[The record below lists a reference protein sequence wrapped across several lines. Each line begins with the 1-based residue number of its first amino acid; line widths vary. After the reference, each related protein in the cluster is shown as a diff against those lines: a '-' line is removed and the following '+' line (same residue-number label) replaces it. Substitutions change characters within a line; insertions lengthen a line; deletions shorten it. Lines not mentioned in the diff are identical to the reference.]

1 MAQKVTIAIR
11 PEHMEV
17 YAEGELHASPPA
29 NLFQGT
35 VLRGAY
41 LGDIID
47 YRIQV
52 GNWTLRAHT
61 PTDRVLSPGQVVWLG
76 FSPERVTWI
85 AA

>member
-1 MAQKVTIAIR
+1 
-11 PEHMEV
+11 MEV
-17 YAEGELHASPPA
+17 YDDAESLPPLPPA

-61 PTDRVLSPGQVVWLG
+61 STDRSLSPGQSVWLA
-76 FSPERVTWI
+76 FAPERVTWI